1 MVTSPSS
8 VIVDHRVAAGPS
20 HRHRHF
26 LQLLSTKSYTR
37 FLPPSHDDDTHII
50 TPL

>member
-1 MVTSPSS
+1 
-8 VIVDHRVAAGPS
+8 
-20 HRHRHF
+20 
-26 LQLLSTKSYTR
+26 LLSTKSYTR